1 MNLVYPYLIFIFPMK
16 RQRFCS
22 RTRMNGIMVQTTNN
36 KEKKWQRI
44 LRKHF
49 IRYSVSQARTFPV
62 KTISNFILKSQQI
75 FSHFSHFTTTTSSQI
90 FPFLIF
96 SDLFFFFFF
105 FCACGNSFSYFLSL
119 PSIPIFFLYTQKE
132 KKKKTFFFFFIT
144 KRDRD
149 FKSINPWPKAPSSL
163 NIPSVLSL
171 SLCILLLLF
180 LCLGL
185 CNFGGYGGTE
195 SFVIWV
201 CEIIMFH
208 CLFGGY
214 ID

>member
-1 MNLVYPYLIFIFPMK
+1 MIDMNLVYPYLIFIFPMK

-105 FCACGNSFSYFLSL
+105 FFFVRVVIHFHTSFLFQAF
-119 PSIPIFFLYTQKE
+119 PFFFYTHKN
-132 KKKKTFFFFFIT
+132 KKKKKNF
-144 KRDRD
+144 
-149 FKSINPWPKAPSSL
+149 
-163 NIPSVLSL
+163 
-171 SLCILLLLF
+171 LF
-180 LCLGL
+180 LLSHKEGQRL
-185 CNFGGYGGTE
+185 Q
-195 SFVIWV
+195 I
-201 CEIIMFH
+201 H
-208 CLFGGY
+208 
-214 ID
+214 

>member
-1 MNLVYPYLIFIFPMK
+1 MIDMNLVYPYLIFIFPMK

-105 FCACGNSFSYFLSL
+105 FACGNSFSYFISL

-132 KKKKTFFFFFIT
+132 KKKKKNF
-144 KRDRD
+144 
-149 FKSINPWPKAPSSL
+149 
-163 NIPSVLSL
+163 
-171 SLCILLLLF
+171 LF
-180 LCLGL
+180 LLSHKEGQRL
-185 CNFGGYGGTE
+185 Q
-195 SFVIWV
+195 I
-201 CEIIMFH
+201 H
-208 CLFGGY
+208 
-214 ID
+214 